1 MLLRVVIA
9 LLGAAVGGS
18 LRLTVALRIAGG
30 LLARNDVWIGLVGLR
45 PLSRALA
52 CSGIALARGTA
63 LRRPSIVWG
72 TLGAR
77 HIENPSKR

>member
-9 LLGAAVGGS
+9 LLGAAVGRS

-30 LLARNDVWIGLVGLR
+30 LLARDRVLIGLLR

-52 CSGIALARGTA
+52 CSGIALARGMA
-63 LRRPSIVWG
+63 LRRPSIIWG

-77 HIENPSKR
+77 HFENPSKR